1 MSRRYL
7 GYISVLYLGGYI
19 SALYLG
25 DISAGDMILLG
36 LIAAGAFGYF
46 ETFDTPL
53 KRTALDA
60 ARDISAGIDDDP
72 VTI

>member
-1 MSRRYL
+1 
-7 GYISVLYLGGYI
+7 
-19 SALYLG
+19 
-25 DISAGDMILLG
+25 MILLG

-60 ARDISAGIDDDP
+60 ARDVSAGISDDP
-72 VTI
+72 VDAVIAAKADAASEEMASNKPS

>member
-1 MSRRYL
+1 
-7 GYISVLYLGGYI
+7 
-19 SALYLG
+19 
-25 DISAGDMILLG
+25 MILLG

-60 ARDISAGIDDDP
+60 ARDMSAGIDDDP
-72 VTI
+72 VSM